1 MFSLAAIAAGSGL
14 PPEVADRLEDAS
26 STWKCVSTTSV
37 GRRSPLNQ
45 RHEGVQYSDSSQ
57 RPPAT
62 RPKHPIAEDGGNDM
76 AKGQVKKAKTNKP
89 KLSAKEKK
97 AKKAAK
103 QAAKAAK

>member
-1 MFSLAAIAAGSGL
+1 M
-14 PPEVADRLEDAS
+14 
-26 STWKCVSTTSV
+26 TSV
-37 GRRSPLNQ
+37 RPRSTPNL
-45 RHEGVQYSDSSQ
+45 RIEGVQYSESSQ
-57 RPPAT
+57 RPPAA
-62 RPKHPIAEDGGNDM
+62 RPLDSFAEDGGNEM

>member
-1 MFSLAAIAAGSGL
+1 MTKAVEIYGQAM
-14 PPEVADRLEDAS
+14 RRC
-26 STWKCVSTTSV
+26 TVSAPSDQ
-37 GRRSPLNQ
+37 SA
-45 RHEGVQYSDSSQ
+45 VQ
-57 RPPAT
+57 
-62 RPKHPIAEDGGNDM
+62 PKDPVAEDGGNQM